1 MLVTARPASPY
12 YHKPEEPEEEE
23 DREETGKAD
32 VVTMSAEDAMAWPK
46 HPYDRARGEGWSIF
60 KPEVTEWTAVGFS
73 AGSCFSYLMQ
83 GNSEAEA
90 HTEEV
95 KAEMPLIRSASCGST
110 GSMMSHLAGEM
121 RGAQL
126 TVGAL

>member
-1 MLVTARPASPY
+1 
-12 YHKPEEPEEEE
+12 
-23 DREETGKAD
+23 
-32 VVTMSAEDAMAWPK
+32 MAWPK

-73 AGSCFSYLMQ
+73 AGSCFSYLTE

-95 KAEMPLIRSASCGST
+95 KAEMPVIRSASCGST
-110 GSMMSHLAGEM
+110 GSVMSHLAGEM
-121 RGAQL
+121 RGTQL